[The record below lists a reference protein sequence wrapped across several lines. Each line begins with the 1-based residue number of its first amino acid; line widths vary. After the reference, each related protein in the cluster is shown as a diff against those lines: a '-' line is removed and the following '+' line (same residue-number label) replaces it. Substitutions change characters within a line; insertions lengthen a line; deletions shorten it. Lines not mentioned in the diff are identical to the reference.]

1 MRWKVS
7 DRTPVVQGFAS
18 GKTLVRRTPG
28 GSQSAAGSAGCLKS
42 DYFLPRNSMI
52 RSRNI
57 AAYLPHSK
65 AAGVPLVFTG
75 PAGSESRPVQ
85 GFAFGKTLARR
96 TPSGFQSAAGRGRS
110 FWQSYFLPRSSIILS
125 RSTAAYLPHSKAAG
139 VPLVPTGPAG
149 SESRPVQG
157 FASGK
162 TLVRRTSGGF
172 ESAAGAPDV

>member
-1 MRWKVS
+1 MRRKVS

-28 GSQSAAGSAGCLKS
+28 GFQSAAGSAGCLKS

-52 RSRNI
+52 LSRNI

-96 TPSGFQSAAGRGRS
+96 TPGGSQSAAGSAGCLRNG
-110 FWQSYFLPRSSIILS
+110 YFLPLSSMILS
-125 RSTAAYLPHSKAAG
+125 RSTAAYSNSSILLASFISFSRRAISASRSLAES
-139 VPLVPTGPAG
+139 LVPFLPPL
-149 SESRPVQG
+149 SW
-157 FASGK
+157 
-162 TLVRRTSGGF
+162 
-172 ESAAGAPDV
+172 AA